1 MSISYIAVLDYEH
14 MDNGL
19 FLKTFANALSSHKER
34 GLIVHSDSTYTDRI
48 MQTGVMREDARV
60 RAIKDLNNRL
70 VALFADE
77 GISAIGLN
85 GYQRE
90 LISILNNEIRV
101 DVDQIERLPKQPVL
115 LISSLIY
122 SAENKKPTSVS
133 LSDFVQSL
141 QNELQVSD
149 TFLFTR
155 SDNSELIKKEMPKSF
170 NDIEDKEAFIDDYV
184 PQEFRN
190 LDISAKLISANDFR
204 NYPDLKNFMVL

>member
-1 MSISYIAVLDYEH
+1 MNISYIAVLDYEH

-19 FLKTFANALSSHKER
+19 FLKTFANALSKHEDR
-34 GLIVHSDSTYTDRI
+34 GLIVHSDSLYTDRI
-48 MQTGVMREDARV
+48 MQTGVMREDARI

-70 VALFADE
+70 VALFADD

-90 LISILNNEIRV
+90 LISISKNDIRI
-101 DVDQIERLPKQPVL
+101 DVDQLERLPREPVL

-122 SAENKKPTSVS
+122 SVENRKPMPVS
-133 LSDFVQSL
+133 LAKVVESL
-141 QNELQVSD
+141 QNSLQIRD

-155 SDNSELIKKEMPKSF
+155 SDTSEIIKKELPETLK
-170 NDIEDKEAFIDDYV
+170 DADDREKFLEEFV

-190 LDISAKLISANDFR
+190 ADISAKLISANDFG
-204 NYPDLKNFMVL
+204 NHPNLKNYTVL